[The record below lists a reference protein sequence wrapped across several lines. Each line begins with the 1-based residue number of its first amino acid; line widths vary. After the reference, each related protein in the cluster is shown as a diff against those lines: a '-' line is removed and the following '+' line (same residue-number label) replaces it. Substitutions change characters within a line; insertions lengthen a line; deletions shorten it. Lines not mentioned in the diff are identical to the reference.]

1 MRNNLLQYIAGFLGF
16 IALFYGIF
24 SLLSEYKFLEI
35 KSLEVFILIFF
46 SFFAITYAFTGRIM
60 IEKPFAL
67 TFSVILFYLALFS
80 PLPLTSKILLIT
92 GGIVE
97 TQLTSRRGIGGTLYI
112 ILGILTLLYFI
123 YVHFVE
129 LSSTLSLIGIG
140 LSSLIIVL
148 GNRDRKVKAISY
160 FAFPIG
166 IPLIVYG
173 INGFFPLSLNPI
185 FIIVGLAT
193 VLLNLIPSK
202 GATSNDNDLK
212 LDEKL
217 CNDIQRNECKDVIEV
232 YNKYM
237 VYIPQR
243 CLDKV
248 ILCIIDQNDMQ
259 NFNLVVSNNLA
270 RSVAEKYI
278 DKMSPEMIYS
288 LAFLSNRKKELLE
301 LACNKGYKKACE
313 QTKPVLDL
321 KNWDPKVWVGKEIYN
336 YNIVDIIGVGGTS
349 YILKGEKD
357 GNFYALKVPLIN
369 YLNNVMDLVGE
380 SSKLIELST
389 KSPYIVRLYAIYA
402 DQLDVKEILGGNSE
416 IYYNKPPMLVIE
428 LMKGGSINDVINV
441 KELVRSEYWRKI
453 VFIATARIAEALE
466 TIHSE
471 GYVHCDIKPQNIL
484 FNEKLPPNA
493 RLAYD
498 NLQNGKIIAKL
509 ADLGSAVRAGAKPF
523 SYTPAYVP
531 FDLVKSTA
539 FGGVSPMADIYAL
552 GATVYK
558 LLTGV
563 PLNTN
568 AMIEAID
575 KFDVSKDM
583 RYLDNSLYN
592 TRNLDLLRKYVD
604 KNTYTFIAKMVD
616 QDPNKRPTS
625 KEVKEFF
632 YSKI

>member
-1 MRNNLLQYIAGFLGF
+1 MKSNLLQYISGFLGF
-16 IALFYGIF
+16 IALFYGIY
-24 SLLSEYKFLEI
+24 SLFWKYEFLEI
-35 KSLEVFILIFF
+35 NSLEEFVLIFF
-46 SFFAITYAFTGRIM
+46 GFFAITYAFTNRIM

-67 TFSVILFYLALFS
+67 TFSVILFYLALLS
-80 PLPLTSKILLIT
+80 SLPLTDKILLVT
-92 GGIVE
+92 GGIIE
-97 TQLTSRRGIGGTLYI
+97 TQLASRRGIGGTIYI

-123 YVHFVE
+123 YLHLVE
-129 LSSTLSLIGIG
+129 VSSTLPLIGIG

-148 GNRDRKVKAISY
+148 GNRDRKVKTISY
-160 FAFPIG
+160 FTFPIG

-173 INGFFPLSLNPI
+173 INGFFPLSVNPV
-185 FIIVGLAT
+185 FIIVGLAI
-193 VLLNLIPSK
+193 VLLILIPSK
-202 GATSNDNDLK
+202 VATTKDNDLK

-217 CNDIQRNECKDVIEV
+217 CNQIQKSECKDAIEI
-232 YNKYM
+232 YKKYM
-237 VYIPQR
+237 VYIPGS

-248 ILCIIDQNDMQ
+248 VLCIIDQNDMQ
-259 NFNLVVSNNLA
+259 NFNLVISNSIA
-270 RSVAEKYI
+270 RSVVEKYI
-278 DKMSPEMIYS
+278 ARMSPEMIYS
-288 LAFLSNRKKELLE
+288 LAFLSSRRKELLE
-301 LACNKGYKKACE
+301 LACNKGYRKACE

-321 KNWDPKVWVGKEIYN
+321 NNWDPKVWVGKEIHSYK
-336 YNIVDIIGVGGTS
+336 IVDIIGVGGTS

-357 GNFYALKVPLIN
+357 GNFYALKIPLIN

-402 DQLDVKEILGGNSE
+402 DQLDVKEILGGNPE

-428 LMKGGSINDVINV
+428 LMRGGSINDVINV
-441 KELVRSEYWRKI
+441 KELVRSEYWRKM

-466 TIHSE
+466 TIHSG

-498 NLQNGKIIAKL
+498 NLKNGKIIVKL
-509 ADLGSAVRAGAKPF
+509 ADLGSAVKAGEKPF

-531 FDLVKSTA
+531 FDLVKSTSI
-539 FGGVSPMADIYAL
+539 GGVSPMADIYAL

-568 AMIEAID
+568 AMIEAMD
-575 KFDVSKDM
+575 KFDVSKDT

-604 KNTYTFIAKMVD
+604 KNTYNFIVKMVD
-616 QDPNKRPTS
+616 PDPNVRPTS

-632 YSKI
+632 YSRV